1 MIVKYVRQL
10 PRTRSNNI
18 HFLKKTTYSQKQTTQ
33 KGFCIEND
41 TVERKKDF
49 LYPLF
54 IEITQRYGVVDYEYF
69 FSKQK
74 K

>member
-10 PRTRSNNI
+10 PRTRSNHI
-18 HFLKKTTYSQKQTTQ
+18 HFLKKTTYSRKQPI
-33 KGFCIEND
+33 IEND
-41 TVERKKDF
+41 TGERKKDF

>member
-10 PRTRSNNI
+10 PRIRSNNI
-18 HFLKKTTYSQKQTTQ
+18 HFLKKVPYSRKHTIFDLSNI
-33 KGFCIEND
+33 KKDIG
-41 TVERKKDF
+41 ERKKDF

>member
-1 MIVKYVRQL
+1 MIVKYVRQF

-18 HFLKKTTYSQKQTTQ
+18 HFLKYSRKQTIT
-33 KGFCIEND
+33 ED
-41 TVERKKDF
+41 YTDERKKDF

-54 IEITQRYGVVDYEYF
+54 IEITQRFGVVDYEYF
-69 FSKQK
+69 LSKQK